1 MLLRPGNRRD
11 GSLALVSDGG
21 GLGEEGYYRV
31 HQAEEGTLRVRR
43 VPMEETIHVYVDES
57 GALHTDHVFAFAR
70 VRFFTGRYRISPR
83 DL

>member
-1 MLLRPGNRRD
+1 M
-11 GSLALVSDGG
+11 
-21 GLGEEGYYRV
+21 
-31 HQAEEGTLRVRR
+31 RR